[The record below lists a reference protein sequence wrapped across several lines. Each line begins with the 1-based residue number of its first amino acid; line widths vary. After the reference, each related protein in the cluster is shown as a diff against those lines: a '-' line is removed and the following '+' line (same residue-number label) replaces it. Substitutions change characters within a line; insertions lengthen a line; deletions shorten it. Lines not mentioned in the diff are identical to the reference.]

1 MNRRR
6 SQVIELRLNR
16 AEEMFVLAQTDLFS
30 EYRNFLTG
38 VEYCISLL
46 RSQPIR
52 WPVRLQLELPT
63 AELADGLGD
72 RLSVALRRYCNQRIS
87 YNERERS
94 ATRLGGLRSLWIGL
108 PIVVIGYLLVIYEDS
123 LVGRSGNIVLDTTGW
138 VLVWVG
144 IWFPL
149 DTLFFTPL
157 GYTREIR
164 ALKHLRD
171 AEISVTTWQP
181 TTA

>member
-1 MNRRR
+1 MNRGR

-16 AEEMFVLAQTDLFS
+16 AEEMFALAQTDLFS

-52 WPVRLQLELPT
+52 WPVQLQLSLPA
-63 AELADGLGD
+63 AEFDDGLGD
-72 RLSVALRRYCNQRIS
+72 RLSVALRRYCTQRIS

-108 PIVVIGYLLVIYEDS
+108 PIVVIGYLLVIFEDS
-123 LVGRSGNIVLDTTGW
+123 LVGHSGNIILDTTGW

-149 DTLFFTPL
+149 DTFFFTPL

-181 TTA
+181 ATA

>member
-1 MNRRR
+1 MNRGR

-38 VEYCISLL
+38 VEFCISLL

-52 WPVRLQLELPT
+52 WPVQLQLSLPS
-63 AELADGLGD
+63 AELVDGLSD
-72 RLSVALRRYCNQRIS
+72 RLGVALRRYCDQRIS
-87 YNERERS
+87 YNQRERS
-94 ATRLGGLRSLWIGL
+94 ATRLGGVRSLWIGVPL
-108 PIVVIGYLLVIYEDS
+108 AVIGYLLVVFEDS
-123 LVGRSGNIVLDTTGW
+123 IAGRSGNIVLDTTGW

-144 IWFPL
+144 VWFPL
-149 DTLFFTPL
+149 DTFFFTPL

-171 AEISVTTWQP
+171 AEISLTTWQP
-181 TTA
+181 SAA